1 MIRKHGALCYSQ
13 PMDNLRDLLYTQASL
28 TKALSEA
35 VGEPVR
41 IEVLREIARPC
52 TPEEKA
58 RLNEP
63 QLWQRDVV
71 LRGSRP
77 LILART
83 RLPLSQA
90 QGALKTITDL
100 GDRPLGE
107 WLFNQDN
114 LSKTYFHVDEIKG
127 QRDAVYSLNGSTI
140 WVQETFI

>member
-1 MIRKHGALCYSQ
+1 
-13 PMDNLRDLLYTQASL
+13 MDKLKDLLYTQTSL

-41 IEVLREIARPC
+41 VEILREVARPC
-52 TPEEKA
+52 TPQEKD
-58 RLNEP
+58 RLKES

-71 LRGSRP
+71 LRGSHP

-90 QGALKTITDL
+90 QGALKAITDL

-114 LSKTYFHVDEIKG
+114 LSKTYFHVDEIKR
-127 QRDAVYSLNGSTI
+127 QRDAVYSLNGATI